1 MGAPY
6 RLAVDGHHFA
16 LGDLGYGLDPLHE
29 TALKLL
35 WVQSGEDVAEGIMGR
50 DTVGQLQE
58 GLEPLLF
65 TVAEELDI
73 HPRISAADGGTKG
86 NGDDI
91 QKFVPLGT
99 INPRVV
105 QRREVLGDGCA
116 CCLNH
121 HYPSLNQ
128 S

>member
-1 MGAPY
+1 MNGLFAQGTVVGAPY

-35 WVQSGEDVAEGIMGR
+35 WVQAGEDVAEGIMGR
-50 DTVGQLQE
+50 DTVGQLQK

-99 INPRVV
+99 IN
-105 QRREVLGDGCA
+105 LGSSNAAKYSAMGA
-116 CCLNH
+116 
-121 HYPSLNQ
+121 PVA
-128 S
+128 